1 LVRGVEEQLGDAV
14 RAPVR
19 VVFEDLGN
27 FPLAVFVEF
36 EVGDVGAFC
45 FGG

>member
-1 LVRGVEEQLGDAV
+1 MRWIEKEFGDAV
-14 RAPVR
+14 RALVC
-19 VVFEDLGN
+19 VVFEDLGD
-27 FPLAVFVEF
+27 FPLTVFVEF

>member
-1 LVRGVEEQLGDAV
+1 VRGIEEQLGDAV
-14 RAPVR
+14 RALVR
-19 VVFEDLGN
+19 VVFEDLGD

-36 EVGDVGAFC
+36 EVGDVRAVC